1 MSSFRFRLFPATV
14 ALALALGGCAERS
27 LPVQTYPMGDKVL
40 VGHLTYTILETQ
52 WLTQLG
58 ESAAARIPQ
67 NRFFLIR
74 GSILNG
80 GSSEVVAPN
89 LAIEDDHG
97 TVYPE
102 LSNGDGVPQWI
113 GYLRQ
118 IKPADSAQGNLVFDA
133 PPGHYKLRV
142 LDEDSNRAALIDI
155 PLSFNPEMPDM
166 PAPAD
171 LKKQ

>member
-1 MSSFRFRLFPATV
+1 MSSLRFQLFPAAA
-14 ALALALGGCAERS
+14 ALVLSLGGCAERS
-27 LPVQTYPMGDKVL
+27 LPVQTYAMGDKVF
-40 VGHLTYTILETQ
+40 VGHLAYTILETQ

-58 ESAAARIPQ
+58 EGAAARIPQ
-67 NRFFLIR
+67 NRFFLVR
-74 GSILNG
+74 ASIVNG
-80 GSSEVVAPN
+80 GGSEVVAPT
-89 LAIEDDHG
+89 LSIENDRG

-102 LSNGDGVPQWI
+102 LSSGDGVPRWI

-142 LDEDSNRAALIDI
+142 LDEDSNNAALIDI

-166 PAPAD
+166 PVPGD
-171 LKKQ
+171 MKKQ